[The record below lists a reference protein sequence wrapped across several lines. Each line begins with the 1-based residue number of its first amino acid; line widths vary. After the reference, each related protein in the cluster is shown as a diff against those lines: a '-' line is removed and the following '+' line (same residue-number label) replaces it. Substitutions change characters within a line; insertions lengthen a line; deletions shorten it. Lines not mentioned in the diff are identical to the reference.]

1 MQEFLYR
8 NVFKKSFVILLII
21 VNYFV
26 LSAQGDKERGG
37 KSEGDRELTLMQ
49 KANLKELELSSD
61 EDLRKWALKEG
72 IEEEDVYRIREL
84 LLKKFGLSSSF
95 LSKDGDKDK
104 GRYKIIIKSTDN
116 LENFTYG
123 LTKDENIVFKG
134 KVSLTIEDV
143 KDNKKHNIKGDQI
156 IFNRNTKKLFASGNV
171 DYTLDLTLDEKLYFY
186 GSELFV
192 DFDSQNFILK
202 NGIIQ
207 KKMYKNLINH
217 IVSFGGKV
225 LKRLDNDTNILEEAF
240 ITTSKIPDPYYSI
253 KASKI
258 WVLPSGDFGVVNA
271 LFYMGKVPIL
281 YIPFFF
287 KPGDSLF
294 FSPSLGYSSR
304 KGLTLFNTVYLF
316 GKRSV
321 SNEEASFLDFDFNS
335 VYNSNKDPYIRNG
348 YLTYFFA
355 KGSDSKVGKDHV
367 KLIFDIYSNLG
378 FYLGLD
384 FDVSTTL
391 GSFKTFEGS
400 FGLGFTR
407 TLYKHSSTGIYRP
420 FKEKSINY
428 SIFNFDN
435 LNKGDIFG
443 FEVPFRYLFRTK
455 AEFLISDALLSVGF
469 EHYSDPYV
477 VIDFKNRLES
487 STLLSLIG
495 SQKEYSEVDNM
506 IKTFDWNL
514 SSFYNRTFDDNTIVD
529 YKLNN
534 LGFSFKLADSDNIYS
549 KNPLV
554 KPKDIMD
561 PTRKWFYLERVHV
574 PYVDINFQ
582 KDLYNNNWSSFF
594 DNRDKEKEMIITPKV
609 TNIDEKGDYAGDKEN
624 KDNAKKLKEK
634 NDLSKDLH
642 ISPEVIA
649 SNEVNHSDSFYIR
662 LGINPYFKNN
672 IFFDDSNFKSPQ
684 EFKYDVKSYLFDIKN
699 KIDLKLHADLYNRL
713 ITFEE
718 VVYLDTAEYNP
729 LDKDYNLL
737 DKEKKGE
744 HAVINKINL
753 DLLPF
758 IMYPAFSRSSIKL
771 ENKITLYLFDKKYDR
786 EAKVLDG
793 RSSSI
798 FWRSPETLYQEVGIN
813 LIYDYR
819 YFTTSLSSLLK
830 NTFEN
835 VYASSELKFSL
846 EFPYLLQEVGIG
858 VKYDRKFK
866 ENDKSRLTKTVVST
880 EGSSRPIS
888 PYKGLEMN
896 PALYYKIEPKYLDY
910 FKIALLAAYDPLINR
925 VSELSFKLNAYDFE
939 LTFSMKDE
947 FECKYDKALGDF
959 LKVGTTT
966 KLVPYLLNS
975 RYKRDLYTFKFFD
988 EKFSVGLGVD
998 VGWKM
1003 NLQKFIDDNEL
1014 WAEFSLRFKHTEF
1027 FELYF
1032 STRSINTKT
1041 FKYFGGYMNQVGLEA
1056 VNVFSDLFKS
1066 FNFFKLQDRKD
1077 SLFKIKKVSTGFKFN
1092 FYDWKFVGEYDLNPD
1107 ILKDASSGKYSSIW
1121 RNNFSIYISW
1131 NFFEPVKASFE
1142 SNSSTDYELLINRD
1156 TKK

>member
-8 NVFKKSFVILLII
+8 NVFKKSFVILLSIAHSFI
-21 VNYFV
+21 LF
-26 LSAQGDKERGG
+26 AQSEKG
-37 KSEGDRELTLMQ
+37 KSTENQKLTLMQ

-61 EDLRKWALKEG
+61 EDLKKWALKEG
-72 IEEEDVYRIREL
+72 IEEEDVSRIREL
-84 LLKKFGLSSSF
+84 LLKKFGLSPNF
-95 LSKDGDKDK
+95 FSKDGGQDG

-116 LENFTYG
+116 LENFTYQ

-134 KVSLTIEDV
+134 KVNLVIEDI

-171 DYTLDLTLDEKLYFY
+171 DYTLNLTPDEKLYFY

-192 DFDSQNFILK
+192 DFDSQNFLLK

-207 KKMYKNLINH
+207 KRMHKNLINH
-217 IVSFGGKV
+217 IVSFGGEV
-225 LKRLDNDTNILEEAF
+225 LKRLDNDTNILEGAF

-253 KASKI
+253 RASKI

-294 FSPSLGYSSR
+294 FNPSLGYSSR
-304 KGLTLFNTVYLF
+304 KGFTLFNTVYLF
-316 GKRSV
+316 GKRTV
-321 SNEEASFLDFDFNS
+321 SNEDASFLDFDFNS
-335 VYNSNKDPYIRNG
+335 VYNSGKDPYIRNG
-348 YLTYFFA
+348 YLTYFFSKDA
-355 KGSDSKVGKDHV
+355 TSKVGKEHV

-378 FYLGLD
+378 FYSGLD
-384 FDVSTTL
+384 FDVGATL
-391 GSFKTFEGS
+391 GNFKTFEGS

-407 TLYKHSSTGIYRP
+407 TLYKHSSTGAYRP
-420 FKEKSINY
+420 FEEQSVNY

-443 FEVPFRYLFRTK
+443 FEVPFRYLLKTK

-477 VIDFKNRLES
+477 VIDFKNRLEN
-487 STLLSLIG
+487 STLLSLLG
-495 SQKEYSEVDNM
+495 SQKEYSETENM

-534 LGFSFKLADSDNIYS
+534 LGFSFKLADSDNLYS
-549 KNPLV
+549 KDPLV

-561 PTRKWFYLERVHV
+561 PTRKWFYLERVYI

-582 KDLYNNNWSSFF
+582 KDLYSNSWAPLAGNK
-594 DNRDKEKEMIITPKV
+594 DKEMIITPEVK
-609 TNIDEKGDYAGDKEN
+609 NIGEESDDVQDKKKKDEAKKIKEKG
-624 KDNAKKLKEK
+624 
-634 NDLSKDLH
+634 DLSKDLYV
-642 ISPEVIA
+642 SPEVIS
-649 SNEVNHSDSFYIR
+649 SNDITNPDSFYIR

-672 IFFDDSNFKSPQ
+672 IFFDDSKVKSPQ

-699 KIDLKLHADLYNRL
+699 KIDLKLHADFYNRL

-718 VVYLDTAEYNP
+718 VVYLNTAEYNP
-729 LDKDYNLL
+729 LDKDYTLV

-744 HAVINKINL
+744 HSVINKINL
-753 DLLPF
+753 ELLPF
-758 IMYPAFSRSSIKL
+758 IMYPAFSRSSVKV
-771 ENKITLYLFDKKYDR
+771 ENKITLYLFDKKYDK
-786 EAKVLDG
+786 EAKILDG
-793 RSSSI
+793 KSSSV
-798 FWRSPETLYQEVGIN
+798 FWKSPETFHQEINVN

-835 VYASSELKFSL
+835 IYASSELKFSL

-858 VKYDRKFK
+858 VKYDKKFK
-866 ENDKSRLTKTVVST
+866 EDDKSRLAKSATSP
-880 EGSSRPIS
+880 EESLRPTS
-888 PYKGLEMN
+888 PYKGLEMS

-939 LTFSMKDE
+939 LTFAMKDE
-947 FECKYDKALGDF
+947 FEYRYDKMLGDF
-959 LKVGTTT
+959 SKVGTTT
-966 KLVPYLLNS
+966 KLVPYLLDS
-975 RYKRDLYTFKFFD
+975 RYKRDLYTFKFFE
-988 EKFSVGLGVD
+988 EKFSVGLGID
-998 VGWKM
+998 AGWKM
-1003 NLQKFIDDNEL
+1003 NLQRFVDDNEL
-1014 WAEFSLRFKHTEF
+1014 WAEFSLRFKYTEF

-1041 FKYFGGYMNQVGLEA
+1041 FKYFGGYMNQVDLEA
-1056 VNVFSDLFKS
+1056 VNIFSDLLKS
-1066 FNFFKLQDRKD
+1066 FNFFDVQDRKE
-1077 SLFKIKKVSTGFKFN
+1077 SLFKIKKISTGFKFN

-1107 ILKDASSGKYSSIW
+1107 ILKDSSSGKYSSIW

-1142 SNSSTDYELLINRD
+1142 SNSSTDYELLINRE